1 MKRMTSKLVKH
12 SAVLVQTLG
21 LCSPAFAETYLYPD
35 YGDLFTFDPK
45 YTAISVGKGPGVVSF
60 SSDVKFT
67 DFGYRHFNALIAGDS
82 RSSSP
87 TNLEFR
93 GFSFQDILSGGTGA
107 VNVNLTVGSLELNQ
121 VNVDLN
127 RVKLFF
133 GAPDSTLSLRNSTLT
148 STTAGVRLVHDAT
161 GRFTI
166 NALEGDNLIYGG
178 AGSTIYQPVT
188 LTVGRGASLTLQNF
202 NAGTALPFADSNLRF
217 AGRNSQIDVDG
228 GRLILDYTRLFAE
241 HTIATFR
248 NGASLEVT
256 GSEWSGGTFS
266 KLDFRTGSRLK
277 LDHITEVNTDQLIIR
292 DAFTAN
298 FEGNTKLNVQAANFF
313 GTSEFIGPQLVPG
326 NYQPSVLNINELF
339 IASGSHRIVDM
350 TAVNADNTLIFKGAT
365 LALENTKMN
374 SHVIDLRGG
383 RLEVGKDSN
392 LVVYTWP
399 YVNGNAVARLVSS
412 DVGSE
417 LRVNAGGI
425 VFFKPKA
432 WLELKDASNLMTVND
447 GIIEIEGGLT
457 GYGAVQGSGG
467 LGIKTG
473 AYLQPQ
479 DGRTIHVDNTLSL
492 QTDSRVVV
500 TLPANGTLP
509 TQAAVTYGARPVT
522 FDGKPI
528 IEVRGTGSLSAT
540 TLDGQAIPVIAAQ
553 ARGVTGTIQ
562 TNGLTPTVQAVNM
575 PALIKYSVA
584 DTGTN
589 GKPDVTLIMDRL
601 PVDDIKRNP
610 ALTSRNRQG
619 MANLVV
625 AAAASSPT
633 VNQAL
638 NTVTNEQLAGT
649 SASGS
654 GGSTAV
660 LAAGSRG
667 YFDQL
672 HAEPYSSFITT
683 NLELTA
689 NIRNQVFTRAMDTD
703 PSGKRVW
710 GDFGESRG
718 HIDGSNDLGSFKYSL
733 SNLSFGKDLGTWL
746 GGAWGGYFTY
756 AQARMNE
763 HDIASQSLSGQNA
776 SGGLYAQWRQPG
788 WETRVLMSYGYGRHS
803 STRTYSHDGL
813 SENFTANFNSHTLQ
827 AGFRTSFD
835 WIDHKG
841 FEVRPEIGG
850 SITRYR
856 QEGFSE
862 QGNPAFGLS
871 VASQDAAAYI
881 VHAGLNA
888 RMPRIS
894 ADVPVRPVAFARIE
908 RDFASNS
915 EHSVI
920 AGLQS
925 NPGTTA
931 TFYGQGRG
939 PTTATLGIGLMSED
953 LGRWQVSGGLVAAR
967 HTNGS
972 EWGAGFRV
980 SYFW

>member
-1 MKRMTSKLVKH
+1 
-12 SAVLVQTLG
+12 
-21 LCSPAFAETYLYPD
+21 
-35 YGDLFTFDPK
+35 
-45 YTAISVGKGPGVVSF
+45 
-60 SSDVKFT
+60 
-67 DFGYRHFNALIAGDS
+67 
-82 RSSSP
+82 
-87 TNLEFR
+87 
-93 GFSFQDILSGGTGA
+93 
-107 VNVNLTVGSLELNQ
+107 
-121 VNVDLN
+121 
-127 RVKLFF
+127 
-133 GAPDSTLSLRNSTLT
+133 
-148 STTAGVRLVHDAT
+148 
-161 GRFTI
+161 
-166 NALEGDNLIYGG
+166 
-178 AGSTIYQPVT
+178 
-188 LTVGRGASLTLQNF
+188 
-202 NAGTALPFADSNLRF
+202 
-217 AGRNSQIDVDG
+217 
-228 GRLILDYTRLFAE
+228 
-241 HTIATFR
+241 
-248 NGASLEVT
+248 
-256 GSEWSGGTFS
+256 
-266 KLDFRTGSRLK
+266 
-277 LDHITEVNTDQLIIR
+277 
-292 DAFTAN
+292 
-298 FEGNTKLNVQAANFF
+298 
-313 GTSEFIGPQLVPG
+313 
-326 NYQPSVLNINELF
+326 
-339 IASGSHRIVDM
+339 
-350 TAVNADNTLIFKGAT
+350 
-365 LALENTKMN
+365 
-374 SHVIDLRGG
+374 
-383 RLEVGKDSN
+383 
-392 LVVYTWP
+392 
-399 YVNGNAVARLVSS
+399 
-412 DVGSE
+412 
-417 LRVNAGGI
+417 
-425 VFFKPKA
+425 
-432 WLELKDASNLMTVND
+432 
-447 GIIEIEGGLT
+447 
-457 GYGAVQGSGG
+457 

-763 HDIASQSLSGQNA
+763 HDIASQSMSGQNA

-835 WIDHKG
+835 WIDQKG
-841 FEVRPEIGG
+841 FELRPEIGG

-888 RMPRIS
+888 RMPRIR

-925 NPGTTA
+925 NPGTTE